1 MTRPTIDPK
10 ELVERCGLKDQL
22 AAAGY
27 SVEETRWLLDNIAGS
42 LRYRLHHLGMPWT
55 GDERRLTEARDR
67 L

>member
-27 SVEETRWLLDNIAGS
+27 SVEETRWLLDNA
-42 LRYRLHHLGMPWT
+42 
-55 GDERRLTEARDR
+55 
-67 L
+67 